1 MRARATVVLIVL
13 LVISVLLAGCG
24 GLPPKDIANN
34 IVGYYRTYKD
44 AEGRACFLDP
54 TTYDSFCGAV
64 PDGILTVEPEY
75 KTANGDVE
83 VPLIIGGSTITLTFT
98 KYQGKWMVKSF
109 TKR

>member
-1 MRARATVVLIVL
+1 
-13 LVISVLLAGCG
+13 
-24 GLPPKDIANN
+24 
-34 IVGYYRTYKD
+34 
-44 AEGRACFLDP
+44 
-54 TTYDSFCGAV
+54 
-64 PDGILTVEPEY
+64 VEPEY